1 VLKNSDIHDESN
13 YGLSEFLSNLLVLK
27 IKTKDKYNMKENNH
41 DIILSGVHMDLTGK
55 LKLKVREKAEK
66 LFSHE
71 SRIVRI
77 RFELEHNSNNSNNG
91 EYIAKGHIEIY
102 GSPMVATV
110 ASDDIYKSIDELVNK
125 LQRMLR
131 RRSRLKRVKRR
142 HPHDIEI
149 PADLPKVEPS

>member
-1 VLKNSDIHDESN
+1 
-13 YGLSEFLSNLLVLK
+13 
-27 IKTKDKYNMKENNH
+27 MKENNH
-41 DIILSGVHMDLTGK
+41 DIIISGVHMDLTEE

-77 RFELEHNSNNSNNG
+77 RFELEHKSNNSNNG

-102 GSPMVATV
+102 GSPMVV
-110 ASDDIYKSIDELVNK
+110 AVTSEDINKSIDQLASK

-131 RRSRLKRVKRR
+131 RRARLKKVKRR
-142 HPHDIEI
+142 HTHDVEI
-149 PADLPKVEPS
+149 PAELPKVKSN

>member
-1 VLKNSDIHDESN
+1 
-13 YGLSEFLSNLLVLK
+13 
-27 IKTKDKYNMKENNH
+27 MKENNH
-41 DIILSGVHMDLTGK
+41 DIIISGVHMDLTEP

-77 RFELEHNSNNSNNG
+77 RFDLEHKTNNSNNG

-102 GSPMVATV
+102 GAPMVAAVTTEN
-110 ASDDIYKSIDELVNK
+110 IHKSIDDLMNK

-131 RRSRLKRVKRR
+131 RRSRLKRVKRKQ
-142 HPHDIEI
+142 PHDIEI
-149 PADLPKVEPS
+149 PADLPKVEMN